1 MDNELFV
8 SSFLNSFFFFMSV
21 LSSDEFLHSLIRQ
34 IYTLEN
40 VGINITQRWVK
51 YGQTQRL
58 GSLDL
63 AVGLL
68 PI

>member
-1 MDNELFV
+1 
-8 SSFLNSFFFFMSV
+8 MSV
-21 LSSDEFLHSLIRQ
+21 LSSDEFLRSLIRQ